1 MISNENEFLGYLIEK
16 SKDSGYVY
24 QRDGV
29 DEGQLSEFETM
40 HYAKSLIAKG
50 YITADLTNYYVTEI
64 GKKNY
69 QP

>member
-1 MISNENEFLGYLIEK
+1 MCISVTAY
-16 SKDSGYVY
+16 
-24 QRDGV
+24 
-29 DEGQLSEFETM
+29 EGELSEFETM

-50 YITADLTNYYVTEI
+50 YITADLTNYYITEI

>member
-1 MISNENEFLGYLIEK
+1 MKSPRAKGMCISVTAY
-16 SKDSGYVY
+16 
-24 QRDGV
+24 
-29 DEGQLSEFETM
+29 EGELSEFETM

-50 YITADLTNYYVTEI
+50 YITADLTNYYITEI